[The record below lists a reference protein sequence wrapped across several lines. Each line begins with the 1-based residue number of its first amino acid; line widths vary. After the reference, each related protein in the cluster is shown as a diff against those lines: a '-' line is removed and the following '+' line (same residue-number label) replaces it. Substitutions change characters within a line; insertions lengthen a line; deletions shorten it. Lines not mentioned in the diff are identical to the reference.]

1 MLCVGGRNGFEL
13 DRFQAFGLATT
24 GIDLFSQRPDI
35 LVMDMH
41 ATLFSDDSFDAVY
54 ASHSLEHSHD
64 LPAVLA
70 EISRVARD
78 GAIVGIEV
86 PVRHKGS
93 DADLIEFSG
102 LDDLLAALRPIVNRV
117 LYAEEQPAHSETN
130 AQGSAIARVV
140 FRSEKPPSFTLP
152 ETARVRETSP
162 RAHTRPAL
170 VIAATA
176 VFLFIRSE
184 ERRVGKECRL

>member
-1 MLCVGGRNGFEL
+1 M
-13 DRFQAFGLATT
+13 T
-24 GIDLFSQRPDI
+24 
-35 LVMDMH
+35 
-41 ATLFSDDSFDAVY
+41 
-54 ASHSLEHSHD
+54 
-64 LPAVLA
+64 
-70 EISRVARD
+70 
-78 GAIVGIEV
+78 
-86 PVRHKGS
+86 
-93 DADLIEFSG
+93 
-102 LDDLLAALRPIVNRV
+102 LAALRPIVNRV

-176 VFLFIRSE
+176 VFLFIAFALLPEALGDRPYNVFGPARAKAHSAKIIHSLSGPPE
-184 ERRVGKECRL
+184 SR